1 MTNEEQATWLGE
13 AVQSSL
19 ETAQCLMNLVG
30 CRIRR
35 IDLDAGGI
43 GEAIGL
49 LRNADLAL
57 RNARGLAE
65 HLEADDDD

>member
-13 AVQSSL
+13 AVHLSL

-30 CRIRR
+30 GRISR
-35 IDLDAGGI
+35 IDLDARGI

-49 LRNADLAL
+49 LRSADQAL
-57 RNARGLAE
+57 CNARGLAE
-65 HLEADDDD
+65 HLEADDDE